1 MRRRSHALEEKAVD
15 DKKMKDAVFL
25 VAFGVLLYV
34 GATHLSTVLAA
45 ISSVVELLLPVLIG
59 AIFAFVLNVP
69 MSGLERMFHQLGK
82 SIGRELPIAPI
93 RVVSLLITLAGIVLA
108 FVGAVALVIPE
119 LIESARTIIPLA
131 QQKIPEWIAFAEQN
145 GVDLSGLVQQLSAL
159 GEGAAAASSS
169 SSFVGSAAVIAK
181 STILTAGNMMLG
193 MVIAIYLLLG
203 KHTFS
208 RQALMIARANLP
220 ASVVEKIRF
229 VGNLACETYAKFLS
243 GQFVEAIIL
252 SCLMYTTFK
261 IFGLPYAGITAY
273 LTGLCAFVPY
283 VGAFLSGA
291 SGVVLT
297 LLANPMKAPVCL
309 VVYLATQ
316 FIENQFI
323 YPRVVG
329 GSVGLAPMWALLAA
343 LIGGKLFGVVG
354 IVFFIPLASVIY
366 TLIRDDTRAKLARMQ
381 QTPVP
386 DGDGGRS
393 GGELSK

>member
-1 MRRRSHALEEKAVD
+1 MD
-15 DKKMKDAVFL
+15 DKKLKDALFL
-25 VAFGVLLYV
+25 IAFGVVLYV
-34 GATHLSTVLAA
+34 GMTHLSTVLAA
-45 ISSVVELLLPVLIG
+45 VSSVVDLLLPVLIG

-69 MSGLERMFHQLGK
+69 MSGLERMFQQAGK
-82 SIGRELPIAPI
+82 SLGRELPVIPV
-93 RVVSLLITLAGIVLA
+93 RVASLLITLASIVLA

-119 LIESARTIIPLA
+119 LIESARSIIPLA
-131 QQKIPEWIAFAEQN
+131 QEKIPEWIAFAEAN
-145 GVDLSGLVQQLSAL
+145 GIDLSGLVQQLSELSQKVSAD
-159 GEGAAAASSS
+159 GASSL
-169 SSFVGSAAVIAK
+169 VGSAAVIAK
-181 STILTAGNMMLG
+181 STILTAGNTMLG

-203 KHTFS
+203 KHNFS

-220 ASVVEKIRF
+220 AGVVQKIRF

-252 SCLMYTTFK
+252 GCLMYTTFK

-273 LTGLCAFVPY
+273 LTSLCAFVPY

-297 LLANPMKAPVCL
+297 LLADPVKAPICL

-343 LIGGKLFGVVG
+343 IVGGKLFGVVG

-366 TLIRDDTRAKLARMQ
+366 TLVRDDTLAKLARKQ
-381 QTPVP
+381 GQDALGQGTAI
-386 DGDGGRS
+386 
-393 GGELSK
+393 EE

>member
-1 MRRRSHALEEKAVD
+1 MD
-15 DKKMKDAVFL
+15 DKKLKDALFL
-25 VAFGVLLYV
+25 IAFGVVLYV
-34 GATHLSTVLAA
+34 GMTHLSTVLAA
-45 ISSVVELLLPVLIG
+45 VSSVVDLLLPVLIG
-59 AIFAFVLNVP
+59 AIFAFVLYVP
-69 MSGLERMFHQLGK
+69 MSGLERMFQQAGK
-82 SIGRELPIAPI
+82 SLGRELPVIPV
-93 RVVSLLITLAGIVLA
+93 RVASLLITLAGIVLA

-119 LIESARTIIPLA
+119 LIESARSIIPLA
-131 QQKIPEWIAFAEQN
+131 QEKIPEWIAFAEAN
-145 GVDLSGLVQQLSAL
+145 GIDLSGLVQQMSELSQKVSAD
-159 GEGAAAASSS
+159 GASSL
-169 SSFVGSAAVIAK
+169 VGSAAVIAR
-181 STILTAGNMMLG
+181 STILTAGNTMLG

-203 KHTFS
+203 KHNFS

-220 ASVVEKIRF
+220 AGVVQKIRF

-252 SCLMYTTFK
+252 GCLMYTTFK

-273 LTGLCAFVPY
+273 LTSLCAFVPY

-297 LLANPMKAPVCL
+297 LLADPVKAPICL

-343 LIGGKLFGVVG
+343 IVGGKLFGVVG

-366 TLIRDDTRAKLARMQ
+366 TLVRDDTLAKLARKQ
-381 QTPVP
+381 GQ
-386 DGDGGRS
+386 DALDRAAAI
-393 GGELSK
+393 EE

>member
-1 MRRRSHALEEKAVD
+1 M
-15 DKKMKDAVFL
+15 FL

-34 GATHLSTVLAA
+34 GMTHLSTVIAA
-45 ISSVVELLLPVLIG
+45 IASVVELLLPVLIG

-69 MSGLERMFHQLGK
+69 MSGLERMIHQAGR
-82 SIGRELPIAPI
+82 SIGREFSVTPV
-93 RVVSLLITLAGIVLA
+93 RVLSLLITLAGIVLA

-131 QQKIPEWIAFAEQN
+131 QEKIPEWIAFAEEN
-145 GVDLSGLVQQLSAL
+145 GVDLSGLVQQLSEL
-159 GEGAAAASSS
+159 GQRASETGS

-220 ASVVEKIRF
+220 ESVVEKIRF

-243 GQFVEAIIL
+243 GQFVEALIL

-283 VGAFLSGA
+283 VGAFLSGSA
-291 SGVVLT
+291 GVVLT
-297 LLANPMKAPVCL
+297 LLANPVQAPVCL

-343 LIGGKLFGVVG
+343 LVGGKLFGVIG

-366 TLIRDDTRAKLARMQ
+366 TLVRDDTKAKLARRQ
-381 QTPVP
+381 VDPQ
-386 DGDGGRS
+386 S
-393 GGELSK
+393 SQSA

>member
-1 MRRRSHALEEKAVD
+1 MD
-15 DKKMKDAVFL
+15 DKKLKDALFL
-25 VAFGVLLYV
+25 IAFGVVLYV
-34 GATHLSTVLAA
+34 GMTHLSTVLAA
-45 ISSVVELLLPVLIG
+45 VSSVVDLLLPVLIG

-69 MSGLERMFHQLGK
+69 MSGLERMFQQAGK
-82 SIGRELPIAPI
+82 SLGRELPVIPV
-93 RVVSLLITLAGIVLA
+93 RVASLLITLAGIVLA

-119 LIESARTIIPLA
+119 LIESARSIIPLA
-131 QQKIPEWIAFAEQN
+131 QEKIPEWIAFAEAN
-145 GVDLSGLVQQLSAL
+145 GIDLSGLVQQMSELSQKVSAD
-159 GEGAAAASSS
+159 GASSL
-169 SSFVGSAAVIAK
+169 VGSAAVIAR
-181 STILTAGNMMLG
+181 STILTAGNTMLG

-203 KHTFS
+203 KHNFS

-220 ASVVEKIRF
+220 AGVVQKIRF

-252 SCLMYTTFK
+252 GCLMYTTFK

-273 LTGLCAFVPY
+273 LTSLCAFVPY
-283 VGAFLSGA
+283 VGAFLSGV

-297 LLANPMKAPVCL
+297 LLADPVKAPICL

-343 LIGGKLFGVVG
+343 IVGGKLFGVVG

-366 TLIRDDTRAKLARMQ
+366 TLVRDDTLAKLARKQ
-381 QTPVP
+381 GQ
-386 DGDGGRS
+386 DALDRAAAI
-393 GGELSK
+393 EE

>member
-1 MRRRSHALEEKAVD
+1 MPPALQSALGQREKNVD
-15 DKKMKDAVFL
+15 DKKLKDALFL
-25 VAFGVLLYV
+25 IAFGVVLYV
-34 GATHLSTVLAA
+34 GMTHLSTVLAA
-45 ISSVVELLLPVLIG
+45 VSSVVDLLLPVLIG

-69 MSGLERMFHQLGK
+69 MSGLERMFQQAGK
-82 SIGRELPIAPI
+82 SLGRELPVIPV
-93 RVVSLLITLAGIVLA
+93 RVASLLITLAGIVLA

-119 LIESARTIIPLA
+119 LIESARSIIPLA
-131 QQKIPEWIAFAEQN
+131 QEKIPEWIAFAEAN
-145 GVDLSGLVQQLSAL
+145 GIDLSGLVQQMSELSQKVSAD
-159 GEGAAAASSS
+159 GASSL
-169 SSFVGSAAVIAK
+169 VGSAAVIAR
-181 STILTAGNMMLG
+181 STILTAGNTMLG

-203 KHTFS
+203 KHNFS

-220 ASVVEKIRF
+220 AGVVQKIRF

-252 SCLMYTTFK
+252 GCLMYTTFK

-273 LTGLCAFVPY
+273 LTSLCAFVPY

-297 LLANPMKAPVCL
+297 LLADPVKAPICL

-343 LIGGKLFGVVG
+343 IVGGKLFGVVG

-366 TLIRDDTRAKLARMQ
+366 TLVRDDTLAKLARKQ
-381 QTPVP
+381 GQ
-386 DGDGGRS
+386 DALDRAAAI
-393 GGELSK
+393 EE

>member
-1 MRRRSHALEEKAVD
+1 MD
-15 DKKMKDAVFL
+15 DKKLKDALFHI
-25 VAFGVLLYV
+25 AFGVVLYV
-34 GATHLSTVLAA
+34 GMTHLSTVLAA
-45 ISSVVELLLPVLIG
+45 VSSVVDLLLPVLIG

-69 MSGLERMFHQLGK
+69 MSGLERMFQQAGK
-82 SIGRELPIAPI
+82 SLGRELPVIPV
-93 RVVSLLITLAGIVLA
+93 RVASLLITLAGIVLA

-119 LIESARTIIPLA
+119 LIESARSIIPLA
-131 QQKIPEWIAFAEQN
+131 QEKIPEWIAFAEAN
-145 GVDLSGLVQQLSAL
+145 GIDLFGLVQQMSELSQKVSAD
-159 GEGAAAASSS
+159 GASSL
-169 SSFVGSAAVIAK
+169 VGSAAVIAR
-181 STILTAGNMMLG
+181 STILTAGNTMLG

-203 KHTFS
+203 KHNFS

-220 ASVVEKIRF
+220 AGVVQKIRF

-252 SCLMYTTFK
+252 GCLMYTTFK

-273 LTGLCAFVPY
+273 LTSLCAFVPY

-297 LLANPMKAPVCL
+297 LLADPVKAPICL
-309 VVYLATQ
+309 VVYLAIQ

-343 LIGGKLFGVVG
+343 IVGGKLFGVVG

-366 TLIRDDTRAKLARMQ
+366 TLVRDDTLAKLARKQ
-381 QTPVP
+381 GQDALGQGTAI
-386 DGDGGRS
+386 
-393 GGELSK
+393 EE

>member
-1 MRRRSHALEEKAVD
+1 MLPALQSALGQREKNVD
-15 DKKMKDAVFL
+15 DKKLKDALFL
-25 VAFGVLLYV
+25 IAFGVVLYV
-34 GATHLSTVLAA
+34 GMTHLSTVLAA
-45 ISSVVELLLPVLIG
+45 VSSVVDLLLPVLIG

-69 MSGLERMFHQLGK
+69 MSGLERMFQQAGK
-82 SIGRELPIAPI
+82 SLGRELPVIPV
-93 RVVSLLITLAGIVLA
+93 RVASLLITLAGIVLA

-119 LIESARTIIPLA
+119 LIESARSIIPLA
-131 QQKIPEWIAFAEQN
+131 QEKIPEWIAFAEAN
-145 GVDLSGLVQQLSAL
+145 GIDLSGLVQQMSELSQKVSAD
-159 GEGAAAASSS
+159 GASSL
-169 SSFVGSAAVIAK
+169 VGSAAVIAR
-181 STILTAGNMMLG
+181 STILTAGNTMLG

-203 KHTFS
+203 KHNFS

-220 ASVVEKIRF
+220 AGVVQKIRF

-252 SCLMYTTFK
+252 GCLMYTTFK

-273 LTGLCAFVPY
+273 LTSLCAFVPY

-297 LLANPMKAPVCL
+297 LLADPVKAPICL

-343 LIGGKLFGVVG
+343 IVGGKLFGVVG

-366 TLIRDDTRAKLARMQ
+366 TLVRDDTLAKLARKQ
-381 QTPVP
+381 GQDALDRVAAI
-386 DGDGGRS
+386 
-393 GGELSK
+393 EE

>member
-1 MRRRSHALEEKAVD
+1 MLPALQSALGQREKNVD
-15 DKKMKDAVFL
+15 DKKLKDALFL
-25 VAFGVLLYV
+25 IAFGVVLYV
-34 GATHLSTVLAA
+34 GMTHLSTVLAA
-45 ISSVVELLLPVLIG
+45 VSSVVDLLLPVLIG

-69 MSGLERMFHQLGK
+69 MSGLERMFQQAGK
-82 SIGRELPIAPI
+82 SLGRELPVIPV
-93 RVVSLLITLAGIVLA
+93 RVASLLITLAGIVLA

-119 LIESARTIIPLA
+119 LIESARSIIPLA
-131 QQKIPEWIAFAEQN
+131 QEKIPEWIVFAEAN
-145 GVDLSGLVQQLSAL
+145 GIDLSGLVQQMSELSQKVSAD
-159 GEGAAAASSS
+159 GASSL
-169 SSFVGSAAVIAK
+169 VGSAAVIAR
-181 STILTAGNMMLG
+181 STILTAGNTMLG

-203 KHTFS
+203 KHNFS

-220 ASVVEKIRF
+220 AGVVQKIRF

-252 SCLMYTTFK
+252 GCLMYTTFK

-273 LTGLCAFVPY
+273 LTSLCAFVPY

-297 LLANPMKAPVCL
+297 LLADPVKAPICL

-343 LIGGKLFGVVG
+343 IVGGKLFGVVG

-366 TLIRDDTRAKLARMQ
+366 TLVRDDTLAKLARKRGQ
-381 QTPVP
+381 DALGQGTAI
-386 DGDGGRS
+386 
-393 GGELSK
+393 EE

>member
-1 MRRRSHALEEKAVD
+1 MRARAAKGESVD
-15 DKKMKDAVFL
+15 NKKMRDAMFL

-34 GATHLSTVLAA
+34 GMTHLS
-45 ISSVVELLLPVLIG
+45 VVFDALSKVAQLLLPVLIG

-69 MSGLERMFHQLGK
+69 MSGLERMFNQLGDRL
-82 SIGRELPIAPI
+82 GREFPVGPVRLL
-93 RVVSLLITLAGIVLA
+93 SLLITLAGIVLA

-119 LIESARTIIPLA
+119 LIESGRTIIPLA
-131 QQKIPEWIAFAEQN
+131 QQKIPEWIAFAEES
-145 GVDLSGLVQQLSAL
+145 GVDLSGLVKQLSDL
-159 GEGAAAASSS
+159 ESSGAMDAP
-169 SSFVGSAAVIAK
+169 SFVGSATALAK

-208 RQALMIARANLP
+208 RQALMIAQANLP
-220 ASVVEKIRF
+220 ESVVNKIRF

-261 IFGLPYAGITAY
+261 LFGLPYAGITAY

-283 VGAFLSGA
+283 VGALLSGA
-291 SGVVLT
+291 AGVVLT
-297 LLANPMKAPVCL
+297 LLANPLQAPVCL

-316 FIENQFI
+316 FVENQFI

-343 LIGGKLFGVVG
+343 LVGGKLFGVIG

-366 TLIRDDTRAKLARMQ
+366 TLVRDDTKMKLAR
-381 QTPVP
+381 
-386 DGDGGRS
+386 
-393 GGELSK
+393 KAA

>member
-1 MRRRSHALEEKAVD
+1 MD
-15 DKKMKDAVFL
+15 DKKLKDALFL
-25 VAFGVLLYV
+25 IAFGVVLYV
-34 GATHLSTVLAA
+34 GMTHLSTVLAA
-45 ISSVVELLLPVLIG
+45 VSSVVDLLLPVLIG

-69 MSGLERMFHQLGK
+69 MSGLERMFQQAGK
-82 SIGRELPIAPI
+82 SLGRELPVIPV
-93 RVVSLLITLAGIVLA
+93 RVASLLITLAGIVLA

-119 LIESARTIIPLA
+119 LIESARSIIPLA
-131 QQKIPEWIAFAEQN
+131 QEKIPEWIAFAEAN
-145 GVDLSGLVQQLSAL
+145 GIDLSGLVQQMSELSQKVSAD
-159 GEGAAAASSS
+159 GASSL
-169 SSFVGSAAVIAK
+169 VGSAAVIAR
-181 STILTAGNMMLG
+181 STILTAGNTMLG

-203 KHTFS
+203 KHNFS

-220 ASVVEKIRF
+220 AGVVQKIRF

-252 SCLMYTTFK
+252 GCLMYTTFK

-273 LTGLCAFVPY
+273 LTSLCAFVPY

-297 LLANPMKAPVCL
+297 LLADPVKAPICL

-343 LIGGKLFGVVG
+343 IVGGKLFGVVG

-366 TLIRDDTRAKLARMQ
+366 TLVRDDTLAKLARKQ
-381 QTPVP
+381 GQDALDRVAAI
-386 DGDGGRS
+386 
-393 GGELSK
+393 EE

>member
-1 MRRRSHALEEKAVD
+1 MD
-15 DKKMKDAVFL
+15 DKKLKDALFL
-25 VAFGVLLYV
+25 IAFGVVLYV
-34 GATHLSTVLAA
+34 GMTHLSTVLAA
-45 ISSVVELLLPVLIG
+45 VSSVVDLLLPVLIG

-69 MSGLERMFHQLGK
+69 MSGLERMFQQAGK
-82 SIGRELPIAPI
+82 SLGRELPVIPV
-93 RVVSLLITLAGIVLA
+93 RVASLLITLAGIVLA

-119 LIESARTIIPLA
+119 LIESARSIIPLA
-131 QQKIPEWIAFAEQN
+131 QEKIPEWIAFAEAN
-145 GVDLSGLVQQLSAL
+145 GIDLSGLVQQMSELSQKVSAD
-159 GEGAAAASSS
+159 GASSL
-169 SSFVGSAAVIAK
+169 VGSAAVIAR
-181 STILTAGNMMLG
+181 STILTAGNTMLG

-203 KHTFS
+203 KHNFS

-220 ASVVEKIRF
+220 AGVVQKIRF

-243 GQFVEAIIL
+243 GQFVEVIIL
-252 SCLMYTTFK
+252 GCLMYTTFK

-273 LTGLCAFVPY
+273 LTSLCAFVPY

-297 LLANPMKAPVCL
+297 LLADPVKAPICL

-343 LIGGKLFGVVG
+343 IVGGKLFGVVG

-366 TLIRDDTRAKLARMQ
+366 TLVRDDTLAKLARKQ
-381 QTPVP
+381 GQ
-386 DGDGGRS
+386 DALDRAAAI
-393 GGELSK
+393 EE

>member
-1 MRRRSHALEEKAVD
+1 MLPALQSALGQREKNVD
-15 DKKMKDAVFL
+15 DKKLKDALFL
-25 VAFGVLLYV
+25 IAFGVVLYV
-34 GATHLSTVLAA
+34 GMTHLSTVLAA
-45 ISSVVELLLPVLIG
+45 VSSVVDLLLPVLIG

-69 MSGLERMFHQLGK
+69 MSGLERMFQQAGK
-82 SIGRELPIAPI
+82 SLGRELPVIPV
-93 RVVSLLITLAGIVLA
+93 RVASLLITLAGIVLA

-119 LIESARTIIPLA
+119 LIESARSIIPLA
-131 QQKIPEWIAFAEQN
+131 QEKIPEWIAFAEAN
-145 GVDLSGLVQQLSAL
+145 GIDLSGLVQQMSELSQKVSAD
-159 GEGAAAASSS
+159 GASSL
-169 SSFVGSAAVIAK
+169 VGSAAVIAR
-181 STILTAGNMMLG
+181 STILTAGNTMLG

-203 KHTFS
+203 KHNFS

-220 ASVVEKIRF
+220 AGVVQKIRF

-252 SCLMYTTFK
+252 GCLMYTTFK

-273 LTGLCAFVPY
+273 LTSLCAFVPY

-297 LLANPMKAPVCL
+297 LLADPVKAPICL

-343 LIGGKLFGVVG
+343 IVGGKLFGVVG

-366 TLIRDDTRAKLARMQ
+366 TLVRDDTLAKLARKQ
-381 QTPVP
+381 GQ
-386 DGDGGRS
+386 DALDRAAAI
-393 GGELSK
+393 EE

>member
-1 MRRRSHALEEKAVD
+1 MD
-15 DKKMKDAVFL
+15 DKKLKDALFL
-25 VAFGVLLYV
+25 IAFGVVLYV
-34 GATHLSTVLAA
+34 GMTHLSTVLAA
-45 ISSVVELLLPVLIG
+45 VSSVVDLLLPVLIG

-69 MSGLERMFHQLGK
+69 MSGLERMFQQAGK
-82 SIGRELPIAPI
+82 SLGRELPVIPV
-93 RVVSLLITLAGIVLA
+93 RVASLLITLAGIVLA

-119 LIESARTIIPLA
+119 LIESARSIIPLA
-131 QQKIPEWIAFAEQN
+131 QEKIPEWIAFAEAN
-145 GVDLSGLVQQLSAL
+145 GIDLSGLVQQLSELSQKVSAD
-159 GEGAAAASSS
+159 GASSL
-169 SSFVGSAAVIAK
+169 VGSAAVIAK
-181 STILTAGNMMLG
+181 STILTAGNTMLG

-203 KHTFS
+203 KHNFS

-220 ASVVEKIRF
+220 AGVVQKIRF

-252 SCLMYTTFK
+252 GCLMYTTFK

-273 LTGLCAFVPY
+273 LTSLCAFVPY

-297 LLANPMKAPVCL
+297 LLADPVKAPICL

-343 LIGGKLFGVVG
+343 IVGGKLFGVVG

-366 TLIRDDTRAKLARMQ
+366 TLVRDDTLAKLARKQ
-381 QTPVP
+381 GQ
-386 DGDGGRS
+386 DALDRGAAI
-393 GGELSK
+393 EE

>member
-1 MRRRSHALEEKAVD
+1 MLPALQSAFGQREKNVD
-15 DKKMKDAVFL
+15 DKKLKDALFL
-25 VAFGVLLYV
+25 IAFGVVLYV
-34 GATHLSTVLAA
+34 GMTHLSTVLAA
-45 ISSVVELLLPVLIG
+45 VSSVVDLLLPVLIG

-69 MSGLERMFHQLGK
+69 MSGLERMFQQAGK
-82 SIGRELPIAPI
+82 SLGRELPVIPV
-93 RVVSLLITLAGIVLA
+93 RVASLLITLAGIVLA

-119 LIESARTIIPLA
+119 LIESARSIIPLA
-131 QQKIPEWIAFAEQN
+131 QEKIPEWIVFAEAN
-145 GVDLSGLVQQLSAL
+145 GIDLSGLVQQLRELSQKVSAD
-159 GEGAAAASSS
+159 GASSL
-169 SSFVGSAAVIAK
+169 VGSAAVIAK
-181 STILTAGNMMLG
+181 STILTAGNTMLG

-203 KHTFS
+203 KHNFS
-208 RQALMIARANLP
+208 RQALIIARANLP
-220 ASVVEKIRF
+220 AGVVQKIRF

-252 SCLMYTTFK
+252 GCLMYTTFK

-273 LTGLCAFVPY
+273 LTSLCAFVPY

-297 LLANPMKAPVCL
+297 LLADPVKAPICL

-343 LIGGKLFGVVG
+343 IVGGKLFGVVG

-366 TLIRDDTRAKLARMQ
+366 TLVRDDTLAKLARKQ
-381 QTPVP
+381 GQ
-386 DGDGGRS
+386 DALDRAAAI
-393 GGELSK
+393 EE

>member
-1 MRRRSHALEEKAVD
+1 MD
-15 DKKMKDAVFL
+15 DKKLKDALFL
-25 VAFGVLLYV
+25 IAFGVVLYV
-34 GATHLSTVLAA
+34 GMTHLSTVLAA
-45 ISSVVELLLPVLIG
+45 VSSVVDLLLPVLIG

-69 MSGLERMFHQLGK
+69 MSGLERMFQQAGK
-82 SIGRELPIAPI
+82 SLGRELPVIPV
-93 RVVSLLITLAGIVLA
+93 RVASLLITLAGIVLA

-119 LIESARTIIPLA
+119 LIESARSIIPLA
-131 QQKIPEWIAFAEQN
+131 QEKIPEWIAFAEAN
-145 GVDLSGLVQQLSAL
+145 GIDLSGLVQQMSELSQKVSAD
-159 GEGAAAASSS
+159 GASSL
-169 SSFVGSAAVIAK
+169 VGSAAVIAR
-181 STILTAGNMMLG
+181 STILTAGNTMLG

-203 KHTFS
+203 KHNFS
-208 RQALMIARANLP
+208 RRALMIARANLP
-220 ASVVEKIRF
+220 AGVVQKIRF

-252 SCLMYTTFK
+252 GCLMYTTFK

-273 LTGLCAFVPY
+273 LTSLCAFVPY

-297 LLANPMKAPVCL
+297 LLADPVKAPICL

-343 LIGGKLFGVVG
+343 IVGGKLFGVVG

-366 TLIRDDTRAKLARMQ
+366 TLVRDDTLAKLARKQ
-381 QTPVP
+381 GQ
-386 DGDGGRS
+386 DALDRGAAI
-393 GGELSK
+393 EE

>member
-1 MRRRSHALEEKAVD
+1 MD
-15 DKKMKDAVFL
+15 DKKLKDALFL
-25 VAFGVLLYV
+25 IAFGVVLYV
-34 GATHLSTVLAA
+34 GMTHLSTVLAA
-45 ISSVVELLLPVLIG
+45 VSSVVDLLLPVLIG

-69 MSGLERMFHQLGK
+69 MSGLERMFQQAGK
-82 SIGRELPIAPI
+82 SLGRELPVIPV
-93 RVVSLLITLAGIVLA
+93 RVASLLITLAGIVLA

-119 LIESARTIIPLA
+119 LIESARSIIPLA
-131 QQKIPEWIAFAEQN
+131 QEKIPEWIAFAEAN
-145 GVDLSGLVQQLSAL
+145 GIDLSGLVQQLSELSQKVSAD
-159 GEGAAAASSS
+159 GASSL
-169 SSFVGSAAVIAK
+169 VGSAAVIAK
-181 STILTAGNMMLG
+181 STILTAGNTMLG

-203 KHTFS
+203 KHNFS

-220 ASVVEKIRF
+220 AGVVQKIRF

-252 SCLMYTTFK
+252 GCLMYTTFK

-273 LTGLCAFVPY
+273 LTSLCAFVPY

-297 LLANPMKAPVCL
+297 LLADPVKAPICL

-343 LIGGKLFGVVG
+343 IVGGKLFGVVG

-366 TLIRDDTRAKLARMQ
+366 TLVRDDTLAKLARKQ
-381 QTPVP
+381 GQ
-386 DGDGGRS
+386 DALDRAAAI
-393 GGELSK
+393 EE

>member
-1 MRRRSHALEEKAVD
+1 MD
-15 DKKMKDAVFL
+15 DKKLKDALFL
-25 VAFGVLLYV
+25 IAFGVVLYV
-34 GATHLSTVLAA
+34 GMTHLSTVLAA
-45 ISSVVELLLPVLIG
+45 VSSVVDLLLPVLIG

-69 MSGLERMFHQLGK
+69 MSGLERMFQQAGK
-82 SIGRELPIAPI
+82 SLGRELPVIPV
-93 RVVSLLITLAGIVLA
+93 RVASLLITLAGIVLA

-119 LIESARTIIPLA
+119 LIESARSIIPLA
-131 QQKIPEWIAFAEQN
+131 QEKIPEWIAFAEAN
-145 GVDLSGLVQQLSAL
+145 GIDLSGLVQQMSELSQKVSAD
-159 GEGAAAASSS
+159 GASSL
-169 SSFVGSAAVIAK
+169 VGSAAVIAR
-181 STILTAGNMMLG
+181 STILTAGNTMLG

-203 KHTFS
+203 KHNFS

-220 ASVVEKIRF
+220 AGVVQKIRF

-252 SCLMYTTFK
+252 GCLMYTTFK

-273 LTGLCAFVPY
+273 LTSLCAFVPY

-297 LLANPMKAPVCL
+297 LLADPVKTPICL

-343 LIGGKLFGVVG
+343 IVGGKLFGVVG

-366 TLIRDDTRAKLARMQ
+366 TLVRDDTLAKLARKQ
-381 QTPVP
+381 GQ
-386 DGDGGRS
+386 DALDRGAAI
-393 GGELSK
+393 EE

>member
-1 MRRRSHALEEKAVD
+1 MD
-15 DKKMKDAVFL
+15 DKKLKDALFL
-25 VAFGVLLYV
+25 IAFGVVLYV
-34 GATHLSTVLAA
+34 GMTHLSTVLAA
-45 ISSVVELLLPVLIG
+45 VSSVVDLLLPVLIG

-69 MSGLERMFHQLGK
+69 MSGLERMFQQAGK
-82 SIGRELPIAPI
+82 SLGRELPVIPV
-93 RVVSLLITLAGIVLA
+93 RVASLLITLAGIVLA

-119 LIESARTIIPLA
+119 LIESARSIIPLA
-131 QQKIPEWIAFAEQN
+131 QEKIPEWIVFAEAN
-145 GVDLSGLVQQLSAL
+145 GIDLSGLVQQMSELSQKVSAD
-159 GEGAAAASSS
+159 GASSL
-169 SSFVGSAAVIAK
+169 VGSAAVIAR
-181 STILTAGNMMLG
+181 STILTAGNTMLG

-203 KHTFS
+203 KHNFS

-220 ASVVEKIRF
+220 AGVVQKIRF

-252 SCLMYTTFK
+252 GCLMYTTFK

-273 LTGLCAFVPY
+273 LTSLCAFVPY

-297 LLANPMKAPVCL
+297 LLADPVKAPICL

-343 LIGGKLFGVVG
+343 IVGGKLFGVVG

-366 TLIRDDTRAKLARMQ
+366 TLVRDDTLAKLARKQ
-381 QTPVP
+381 GQ
-386 DGDGGRS
+386 DALDRAAAI
-393 GGELSK
+393 EE

>member
-1 MRRRSHALEEKAVD
+1 VD
-15 DKKMKDAVFL
+15 DKKLKDALFL
-25 VAFGVLLYV
+25 IAFGVVLYV
-34 GATHLSTVLAA
+34 GMTHLSTVLAA
-45 ISSVVELLLPVLIG
+45 VSSVVDLLLPVLIG

-69 MSGLERMFHQLGK
+69 MSGLERMFQQAGK
-82 SIGRELPIAPI
+82 SLGRELPVIPV
-93 RVVSLLITLAGIVLA
+93 RVASLLITLAGIVLA

-119 LIESARTIIPLA
+119 LIESARSIIPLA
-131 QQKIPEWIAFAEQN
+131 QEKIPEWIAFAEAN
-145 GVDLSGLVQQLSAL
+145 GIDLSGLVQQMSELSQKVSAD
-159 GEGAAAASSS
+159 GASSL
-169 SSFVGSAAVIAK
+169 VGSAAVIAR
-181 STILTAGNMMLG
+181 STILTAGNTMLG

-203 KHTFS
+203 KHNFS

-220 ASVVEKIRF
+220 AGVVQKIRF

-252 SCLMYTTFK
+252 GCLMYTTFK

-273 LTGLCAFVPY
+273 LTSLCAFVPY

-297 LLANPMKAPVCL
+297 LLADPVKAPICL

-316 FIENQFI
+316 FI
-323 YPRVVG
+323 YLRVVG

-343 LIGGKLFGVVG
+343 IVGGKLFGVVG

-366 TLIRDDTRAKLARMQ
+366 TLVRDDTLAKLARKQ
-381 QTPVP
+381 GQDALDRVAAI
-386 DGDGGRS
+386 
-393 GGELSK
+393 EE

>member
-1 MRRRSHALEEKAVD
+1 MD
-15 DKKMKDAVFL
+15 DKKLKDALFL
-25 VAFGVLLYV
+25 IAFGVVLYV
-34 GATHLSTVLAA
+34 GMTHLSTVLAA
-45 ISSVVELLLPVLIG
+45 VSSVVDLLLPVLIG
-59 AIFAFVLNVP
+59 AVFAFVLNVP
-69 MSGLERMFHQLGK
+69 MSGLERMFHQVGK
-82 SIGRELPIAPI
+82 SLGRELPVIPV

-119 LIESARTIIPLA
+119 LIESARSIIPLA
-131 QQKIPEWIAFAEQN
+131 QEKIPEWIAFAEAN
-145 GVDLSGLVQQLSAL
+145 GIDLSGLVQQMSELSQKVSAD
-159 GEGAAAASSS
+159 GASSL
-169 SSFVGSAAVIAK
+169 VGSAAVIAK
-181 STILTAGNMMLG
+181 STILTAGNTMLG

-203 KHTFS
+203 KHNFS

-220 ASVVEKIRF
+220 AGVVQKIRF

-252 SCLMYTTFK
+252 GCLMYTTFK

-297 LLANPMKAPVCL
+297 LLADPVKAPICL

-343 LIGGKLFGVVG
+343 IVGGKLFGVVG

-366 TLIRDDTRAKLARMQ
+366 TLVRDDTLAKLARKQ
-381 QTPVP
+381 GQDALGQGTAI
-386 DGDGGRS
+386 
-393 GGELSK
+393 EE

>member
-1 MRRRSHALEEKAVD
+1 MD
-15 DKKMKDAVFL
+15 DKKLKDTLFL
-25 VAFGVLLYV
+25 IAFGVVLYV
-34 GATHLSTVLAA
+34 GMTHLSTVLAA
-45 ISSVVELLLPVLIG
+45 VSSVVDLLLPVLIG

-69 MSGLERMFHQLGK
+69 MSGLERMFQQAGK
-82 SIGRELPIAPI
+82 SLGRELPVIPV
-93 RVVSLLITLAGIVLA
+93 RVASLLITLAGIVLA

-119 LIESARTIIPLA
+119 LIESARSIIPLA
-131 QQKIPEWIAFAEQN
+131 QEKIPEWIAFAEAN
-145 GVDLSGLVQQLSAL
+145 GIDLSGLVQQMSELSQKVSAD
-159 GEGAAAASSS
+159 GASSL
-169 SSFVGSAAVIAK
+169 VGSAAVIAR
-181 STILTAGNMMLG
+181 STILTAGNTMLG

-203 KHTFS
+203 KHNFS

-220 ASVVEKIRF
+220 AGVVQKIRF

-252 SCLMYTTFK
+252 GCLMYTTFK

-273 LTGLCAFVPY
+273 LTSLCAFVPY

-297 LLANPMKAPVCL
+297 LLADPVKAPICL

-343 LIGGKLFGVVG
+343 IVGGKLFGVVG

-366 TLIRDDTRAKLARMQ
+366 TLVRDDTLAKLARKQ
-381 QTPVP
+381 GQ
-386 DGDGGRS
+386 DALDRAAAI
-393 GGELSK
+393 EE

>member
-1 MRRRSHALEEKAVD
+1 MD
-15 DKKMKDAVFL
+15 DKKLKDALFL
-25 VAFGVLLYV
+25 IAFGVVLYV
-34 GATHLSTVLAA
+34 GMTHLSTVLAA
-45 ISSVVELLLPVLIG
+45 VSSVVDLLLPVLIG

-69 MSGLERMFHQLGK
+69 MSGLERMFQQAGK
-82 SIGRELPIAPI
+82 SLGRELPVIPV
-93 RVVSLLITLAGIVLA
+93 RVASLLITLAGIVLA

-119 LIESARTIIPLA
+119 LIESARSIIPLA
-131 QQKIPEWIAFAEQN
+131 QEKIPEWIAFAEAN
-145 GVDLSGLVQQLSAL
+145 GIDLSGLVQQMSELSQKVSAD
-159 GEGAAAASSS
+159 GASSL
-169 SSFVGSAAVIAK
+169 VGSAAVIAR
-181 STILTAGNMMLG
+181 STILTAGNTMLG

-203 KHTFS
+203 KHNFS

-220 ASVVEKIRF
+220 AGVVQKIRF

-252 SCLMYTTFK
+252 GCLMYTTFK

-273 LTGLCAFVPY
+273 LTSLCAFVPY

-297 LLANPMKAPVCL
+297 LLADPVKAPICL

-323 YPRVVG
+323 YLRVVG

-343 LIGGKLFGVVG
+343 IVGGKLFGVVG

-366 TLIRDDTRAKLARMQ
+366 TLVRDDTLAKLARKQ
-381 QTPVP
+381 GQDALDRVAAI
-386 DGDGGRS
+386 
-393 GGELSK
+393 EE

>member
-1 MRRRSHALEEKAVD
+1 MLPALQSALGQREKNVD
-15 DKKMKDAVFL
+15 DKKLKDALFL
-25 VAFGVLLYV
+25 IAFGVVLYV
-34 GATHLSTVLAA
+34 GMTHLSTVLAA
-45 ISSVVELLLPVLIG
+45 VSSVVDLLLPVLIG

-69 MSGLERMFHQLGK
+69 MSGLERMFQQAGK
-82 SIGRELPIAPI
+82 SLGRELPVIPV
-93 RVVSLLITLAGIVLA
+93 RVASLLITLVGIVLA

-119 LIESARTIIPLA
+119 LIESARSIIPLA
-131 QQKIPEWIAFAEQN
+131 QEKIPEWIAFAEAN
-145 GVDLSGLVQQLSAL
+145 GIDLSGLVQQMSELSQKVSAD
-159 GEGAAAASSS
+159 GASSL
-169 SSFVGSAAVIAK
+169 VGSAAVIAR
-181 STILTAGNMMLG
+181 STILTAGNTMLG

-203 KHTFS
+203 KHNFS

-220 ASVVEKIRF
+220 AGVVQKIRF

-252 SCLMYTTFK
+252 GCLMYTTFK

-273 LTGLCAFVPY
+273 LTSLCAFVPY

-297 LLANPMKAPVCL
+297 LLADPVKAPICL

-343 LIGGKLFGVVG
+343 IVGGKLFGVVG

-366 TLIRDDTRAKLARMQ
+366 TLVRDDTLAKLARKQ
-381 QTPVP
+381 GQ
-386 DGDGGRS
+386 DALDRGAAI
-393 GGELSK
+393 EE

>member
-1 MRRRSHALEEKAVD
+1 MD
-15 DKKMKDAVFL
+15 DKKLKDALFL
-25 VAFGVLLYV
+25 IAFGVVLYV
-34 GATHLSTVLAA
+34 GMTHLSTALAA
-45 ISSVVELLLPVLIG
+45 VSSVVDLLLPVLIG

-69 MSGLERMFHQLGK
+69 MSGLERMFQQAGK
-82 SIGRELPIAPI
+82 SLGRELPVIPV
-93 RVVSLLITLAGIVLA
+93 RVASLLITLAGIVLA

-119 LIESARTIIPLA
+119 LIESARSIIPLA
-131 QQKIPEWIAFAEQN
+131 QEKISEWIAFAEAN
-145 GVDLSGLVQQLSAL
+145 GIDLSGLVQQMSELSQKVSAD
-159 GEGAAAASSS
+159 GASSL
-169 SSFVGSAAVIAK
+169 VGSAAVIAR
-181 STILTAGNMMLG
+181 STILTAGNTMLG

-203 KHTFS
+203 KHNFS

-220 ASVVEKIRF
+220 AGVVQKIRF

-252 SCLMYTTFK
+252 GCLMYTTFK

-273 LTGLCAFVPY
+273 LTSLCAFVPY

-297 LLANPMKAPVCL
+297 LLADPVKAPICL

-343 LIGGKLFGVVG
+343 IVGGKLFGVVG

-366 TLIRDDTRAKLARMQ
+366 TLVRDDTLAKLARKQ
-381 QTPVP
+381 GQ
-386 DGDGGRS
+386 DALDRAAAI
-393 GGELSK
+393 EE

>member
-1 MRRRSHALEEKAVD
+1 MD
-15 DKKMKDAVFL
+15 DKKLKDALFL
-25 VAFGVLLYV
+25 IAFGVVLYV
-34 GATHLSTVLAA
+34 GMTHLSTVLSAV
-45 ISSVVELLLPVLIG
+45 SSVVDLLLPVLIG

-69 MSGLERMFHQLGK
+69 MSGLERMFQQAGK
-82 SIGRELPIAPI
+82 SLGRELPVIPV
-93 RVVSLLITLAGIVLA
+93 RVASLLITLAGIVLA

-119 LIESARTIIPLA
+119 LIESARSIIPLA
-131 QQKIPEWIAFAEQN
+131 QEKIPEWIAFAEAN
-145 GVDLSGLVQQLSAL
+145 GIDLSGLVQQMSELSQKVSAD
-159 GEGAAAASSS
+159 GASSL
-169 SSFVGSAAVIAK
+169 VGSAAVIAR
-181 STILTAGNMMLG
+181 STILTAGNTMLG

-203 KHTFS
+203 KHNFS

-220 ASVVEKIRF
+220 AGVVQKIRF

-252 SCLMYTTFK
+252 GCLMYTTFK

-273 LTGLCAFVPY
+273 LTSLCAFVPY

-297 LLANPMKAPVCL
+297 LLADPVKAPICL

-343 LIGGKLFGVVG
+343 IVGGKLFGVVG

-366 TLIRDDTRAKLARMQ
+366 TLVRDDTLAKLARKQ
-381 QTPVP
+381 GQ
-386 DGDGGRS
+386 DALDRGAAI
-393 GGELSK
+393 EE

>member
-1 MRRRSHALEEKAVD
+1 MD
-15 DKKMKDAVFL
+15 DKKLKDALFL
-25 VAFGVLLYV
+25 IAFGVVLYV
-34 GATHLSTVLAA
+34 GMTHLSTVLAA
-45 ISSVVELLLPVLIG
+45 VSSVVDLLLPVLIG

-69 MSGLERMFHQLGK
+69 MSGLERMFQQAGK
-82 SIGRELPIAPI
+82 SLGRELPVIPV
-93 RVVSLLITLAGIVLA
+93 RVASLLITLAGIVLA

-119 LIESARTIIPLA
+119 LIESARSIIPLA
-131 QQKIPEWIAFAEQN
+131 QEKIPEWIVFAEAN
-145 GVDLSGLVQQLSAL
+145 GIDLSGLVQQMSELSQKVSAD
-159 GEGAAAASSS
+159 GASSL
-169 SSFVGSAAVIAK
+169 VGSAAVIAR
-181 STILTAGNMMLG
+181 STILTAGNTMLG

-203 KHTFS
+203 KHNFS

-220 ASVVEKIRF
+220 AGVVQKIRF

-252 SCLMYTTFK
+252 GCLMYTTFK

-273 LTGLCAFVPY
+273 LTSLCAFVPY

-297 LLANPMKAPVCL
+297 LLADPVKAPICL

-343 LIGGKLFGVVG
+343 IVGGKLFGMVG

-366 TLIRDDTRAKLARMQ
+366 TLVRDDTLAKLARKQ
-381 QTPVP
+381 GQ
-386 DGDGGRS
+386 DALDRAAAI
-393 GGELSK
+393 EE

>member
-1 MRRRSHALEEKAVD
+1 MLPALQSALGQREKNVD
-15 DKKMKDAVFL
+15 DKKLKDALFL
-25 VAFGVLLYV
+25 IAFGVVLYV
-34 GATHLSTVLAA
+34 GMTHLLTVLAA
-45 ISSVVELLLPVLIG
+45 VSSVVDLLLPVLIG

-69 MSGLERMFHQLGK
+69 MSGLERMFQQAGK
-82 SIGRELPIAPI
+82 SLGRELPVIPV
-93 RVVSLLITLAGIVLA
+93 RVASLLITLAGIVLA

-119 LIESARTIIPLA
+119 LIESARSIIPLA
-131 QQKIPEWIAFAEQN
+131 QEKIPEWIVFAEAN
-145 GVDLSGLVQQLSAL
+145 GIDLSGLVQQMSELSQKVSAD
-159 GEGAAAASSS
+159 GASSL
-169 SSFVGSAAVIAK
+169 VGSAAVIAR
-181 STILTAGNMMLG
+181 STILTAGNTMLG

-203 KHTFS
+203 KHNFS

-220 ASVVEKIRF
+220 AGVVQKIRF

-252 SCLMYTTFK
+252 GCLMYTTFK

-273 LTGLCAFVPY
+273 LTSLCAFVPY

-297 LLANPMKAPVCL
+297 LLADPVKAPICL

-343 LIGGKLFGVVG
+343 IVGGKLFGVVG

-366 TLIRDDTRAKLARMQ
+366 TLVRDDTLAKLARKQ
-381 QTPVP
+381 GQ
-386 DGDGGRS
+386 DALDRAAAI
-393 GGELSK
+393 EE

>member
-1 MRRRSHALEEKAVD
+1 VD
-15 DKKMKDAVFL
+15 DKKLKDALFL
-25 VAFGVLLYV
+25 IAFGVVLYV
-34 GATHLSTVLAA
+34 GMTHLSTVLAA
-45 ISSVVELLLPVLIG
+45 VSSVVDLLLPVLIG

-69 MSGLERMFHQLGK
+69 MSGLERMFQQAGK
-82 SIGRELPIAPI
+82 SLGRELPVIPV
-93 RVVSLLITLAGIVLA
+93 RVASLLITLAGIVLA

-119 LIESARTIIPLA
+119 LIESARSIIPLA
-131 QQKIPEWIAFAEQN
+131 QEKIPEWIAFAEAN
-145 GVDLSGLVQQLSAL
+145 GIDLFGLVQQMSELSQKVSAD
-159 GEGAAAASSS
+159 GASSL
-169 SSFVGSAAVIAK
+169 VGSAAVIAR
-181 STILTAGNMMLG
+181 STILTAGNTMLG

-203 KHTFS
+203 KHNFS

-220 ASVVEKIRF
+220 AGVVQKIRF

-252 SCLMYTTFK
+252 GCLMYTTFK

-273 LTGLCAFVPY
+273 LTSLCAFVPY

-297 LLANPMKAPVCL
+297 LLADPVKAPICL

-343 LIGGKLFGVVG
+343 IVGGKLFGVVG

-366 TLIRDDTRAKLARMQ
+366 TLVRDDTLAKLARKQ
-381 QTPVP
+381 GQ
-386 DGDGGRS
+386 DALDRAAAI
-393 GGELSK
+393 EE

>member
-1 MRRRSHALEEKAVD
+1 M
-15 DKKMKDAVFL
+15 FL

-34 GATHLSTVLAA
+34 GATHFSAVLGALSKIVQ
-45 ISSVVELLLPVLIG
+45 LLLPVLIG
-59 AIFAFVLNVP
+59 GIIAFVLNVP
-69 MSGLERMFHQLGK
+69 MSGLERMFHQLGAR
-82 SIGRELPIAPI
+82 IGREFAVGPVRLA
-93 RVVSLLITLAGIVLA
+93 SLLITLAGIVLA

-119 LIESARTIIPLA
+119 LIDSARTIIPLA
-131 QQKIPEWIAFAEQN
+131 QEKIPEWISFAEES
-145 GVDLSGLVQQLSAL
+145 GLDVSGLVDQLSGLKDSGAISAP
-159 GEGAAAASSS
+159 
-169 SSFVGSAAVIAK
+169 SFVGSATAIAK

-208 RQALMIARANLP
+208 RQALMIVRANLP
-220 ASVVEKIRF
+220 EAVVEKIRF

-252 SCLMYTTFK
+252 SCLMYAMFK

-297 LLANPMKAPVCL
+297 LLANPVQAPVCL

-316 FIENQFI
+316 FVENQFI

-343 LIGGKLFGVVG
+343 LVGGKLFGVIG

-366 TLIRDDTRAKLARMQ
+366 TLVRDDTKAKLAR
-381 QTPVP
+381 
-386 DGDGGRS
+386 
-393 GGELSK
+393 KAA

>member
-1 MRRRSHALEEKAVD
+1 MLPALQSALGQREKNVD
-15 DKKMKDAVFL
+15 DKKLKDALFL
-25 VAFGVLLYV
+25 IAFGVVLYV
-34 GATHLSTVLAA
+34 GMTHLSTVLAA
-45 ISSVVELLLPVLIG
+45 VSSVVDLLLPVLIG

-69 MSGLERMFHQLGK
+69 MSGLERMFQQAGK
-82 SIGRELPIAPI
+82 SLGRELPVIPV
-93 RVVSLLITLAGIVLA
+93 RVASLLITLAGIVLA

-119 LIESARTIIPLA
+119 LIESARSIIPLA
-131 QQKIPEWIAFAEQN
+131 QEKIPEWIAFAEAN
-145 GVDLSGLVQQLSAL
+145 GIDLSGLVQQMSELSQKVSAD
-159 GEGAAAASSS
+159 GASSL
-169 SSFVGSAAVIAK
+169 VGSAAVIAR
-181 STILTAGNMMLG
+181 STILTAGNTMLG

-203 KHTFS
+203 KHNFS

-220 ASVVEKIRF
+220 AGVVQKIRF

-252 SCLMYTTFK
+252 GCLMYTTFK

-273 LTGLCAFVPY
+273 LTSLCAFVPY

-297 LLANPMKAPVCL
+297 LLADPVKAPICL

-343 LIGGKLFGVVG
+343 IVGGKLFGVVG

-366 TLIRDDTRAKLARMQ
+366 TLVRDDTLPKLARKQ
-381 QTPVP
+381 GQ
-386 DGDGGRS
+386 DALDRAAAI
-393 GGELSK
+393 EE

>member
-1 MRRRSHALEEKAVD
+1 MD
-15 DKKMKDAVFL
+15 DKKLKDALFL
-25 VAFGVLLYV
+25 IAFGVVLYV
-34 GATHLSTVLAA
+34 GMTHLSTVLAA
-45 ISSVVELLLPVLIG
+45 VSSVVDLLLPVLIG

-69 MSGLERMFHQLGK
+69 MSGLERMFQQAGK
-82 SIGRELPIAPI
+82 SLGRELPVIPV
-93 RVVSLLITLAGIVLA
+93 RVASLLITLAGIVLA

-119 LIESARTIIPLA
+119 LIESARSIIPLS
-131 QQKIPEWIAFAEQN
+131 QEKIPEWIAFAEAN
-145 GVDLSGLVQQLSAL
+145 GIDLSGLVQQLRELSQKVSAD
-159 GEGAAAASSS
+159 GASSL
-169 SSFVGSAAVIAK
+169 VGSAAVIAK
-181 STILTAGNMMLG
+181 STILTAGNTMLG

-203 KHTFS
+203 KHNFS
-208 RQALMIARANLP
+208 RQALIIARANLP
-220 ASVVEKIRF
+220 AGVVQKIRF

-252 SCLMYTTFK
+252 GCLMYTTFK

-297 LLANPMKAPVCL
+297 LLADPVKAPICL

-343 LIGGKLFGVVG
+343 IVGGKLFGVVG

-366 TLIRDDTRAKLARMQ
+366 TLVRDDTLAKLARKRGQ
-381 QTPVP
+381 DALGQGTAI
-386 DGDGGRS
+386 
-393 GGELSK
+393 EE

>member
-1 MRRRSHALEEKAVD
+1 MD
-15 DKKMKDAVFL
+15 DKKLKDALFL
-25 VAFGVLLYV
+25 IAFGVVLYV
-34 GATHLSTVLAA
+34 GMTHLSTVLAA
-45 ISSVVELLLPVLIG
+45 VSSVVDLLLPVLIG

-69 MSGLERMFHQLGK
+69 MSGLERMFQQAGK
-82 SIGRELPIAPI
+82 SLGRELPVIPV
-93 RVVSLLITLAGIVLA
+93 RVASLLITLAGIVLA

-119 LIESARTIIPLA
+119 LIESARSIIPLA
-131 QQKIPEWIAFAEQN
+131 QEKIPEWIAFAEAN
-145 GVDLSGLVQQLSAL
+145 GIDLSGLVQQLSELSQKVSAD
-159 GEGAAAASSS
+159 GASSL
-169 SSFVGSAAVIAK
+169 VGSAAVIAK
-181 STILTAGNMMLG
+181 STILTAGNTMLG

-203 KHTFS
+203 KHNFS

-220 ASVVEKIRF
+220 AGVVQKIRF

-252 SCLMYTTFK
+252 GCLMYTTFK

-273 LTGLCAFVPY
+273 LTSLCAFVPY

-297 LLANPMKAPVCL
+297 LLADPVKAPICL

-343 LIGGKLFGVVG
+343 IVGGKLFGVVG

-366 TLIRDDTRAKLARMQ
+366 TLVRDDTLAKLARKQ
-381 QTPVP
+381 GQDALGQGTAI
-386 DGDGGRS
+386 
-393 GGELSK
+393 EE

>member
-1 MRRRSHALEEKAVD
+1 MLPALQSALGQREKNVD
-15 DKKMKDAVFL
+15 DKKLKDALFL
-25 VAFGVLLYV
+25 IAFGVVLYV
-34 GATHLSTVLAA
+34 GMTHLSTVLAA
-45 ISSVVELLLPVLIG
+45 VSSVVDLLLPVLIG

-69 MSGLERMFHQLGK
+69 MSGLERMFQQAGK
-82 SIGRELPIAPI
+82 SLGRELPVIPV
-93 RVVSLLITLAGIVLA
+93 RVASLLITLAGIVLA

-119 LIESARTIIPLA
+119 LIESARSIIPLA
-131 QQKIPEWIAFAEQN
+131 QEKIPEWIAFAEAN
-145 GVDLSGLVQQLSAL
+145 GIDLFGLVQQMSELSQKVSAD
-159 GEGAAAASSS
+159 GASSL
-169 SSFVGSAAVIAK
+169 VGSAAVIAR
-181 STILTAGNMMLG
+181 STILTAGNTMLG

-203 KHTFS
+203 KHNFS

-220 ASVVEKIRF
+220 AGVVQKIRF

-252 SCLMYTTFK
+252 GCLMYTTFK

-273 LTGLCAFVPY
+273 LTSLCAFVPY

-297 LLANPMKAPVCL
+297 LLADPVKAPICL

-343 LIGGKLFGVVG
+343 IVGGKLFGVVG

-366 TLIRDDTRAKLARMQ
+366 TLVRDDTLAKLARKQ
-381 QTPVP
+381 GQ
-386 DGDGGRS
+386 DALDRAAAI
-393 GGELSK
+393 EE

>member
-1 MRRRSHALEEKAVD
+1 MLPALQSALGQREKNVD
-15 DKKMKDAVFL
+15 DKKLKDALFL
-25 VAFGVLLYV
+25 IAFGVVLYV
-34 GATHLSTVLAA
+34 GMTHLSTVLAA
-45 ISSVVELLLPVLIG
+45 VSSVVDLLLPVLIG

-69 MSGLERMFHQLGK
+69 MSGLERMFQQAGK
-82 SIGRELPIAPI
+82 TLGRELPVIPV
-93 RVVSLLITLAGIVLA
+93 RVASLLITLAGIVLA

-119 LIESARTIIPLA
+119 LIESARSIIPLA
-131 QQKIPEWIAFAEQN
+131 QEKIPEWIAFAEAN
-145 GVDLSGLVQQLSAL
+145 GIDLSGLVQQMSELSQKVSAD
-159 GEGAAAASSS
+159 GASSL
-169 SSFVGSAAVIAK
+169 VGSAAVIAR
-181 STILTAGNMMLG
+181 STILTAGNTMLG

-203 KHTFS
+203 KHNFS

-220 ASVVEKIRF
+220 AGVVQKIRF

-252 SCLMYTTFK
+252 GCLMYTTFK

-273 LTGLCAFVPY
+273 LTSLCAFVPY

-297 LLANPMKAPVCL
+297 LLADPVKAPICL

-343 LIGGKLFGVVG
+343 IVGGKLFGVVG

-366 TLIRDDTRAKLARMQ
+366 TLVRDDTLAKLARKQ
-381 QTPVP
+381 GQ
-386 DGDGGRS
+386 DALDRGAAI
-393 GGELSK
+393 EE

>member
-1 MRRRSHALEEKAVD
+1 MD
-15 DKKMKDAVFL
+15 DKKLKDALFL
-25 VAFGVLLYV
+25 IAFGVVLYV
-34 GATHLSTVLAA
+34 GMTHLSTVLAA
-45 ISSVVELLLPVLIG
+45 VSSVVDLLLPVLIG

-69 MSGLERMFHQLGK
+69 MSGLERMFQQAGK
-82 SIGRELPIAPI
+82 SLGRELPVIPV
-93 RVVSLLITLAGIVLA
+93 RVASLLITLAGIVLA

-119 LIESARTIIPLA
+119 LIESARSIIPLA
-131 QQKIPEWIAFAEQN
+131 QEKIPEWIAFAEAN
-145 GVDLSGLVQQLSAL
+145 GIDLSGLVQQMSELSQKVSAD
-159 GEGAAAASSS
+159 GASSL
-169 SSFVGSAAVIAK
+169 VGSAAVIAR
-181 STILTAGNMMLG
+181 STILTAGNTMLG

-203 KHTFS
+203 KHNFS

-220 ASVVEKIRF
+220 AGVVQKIRF

-252 SCLMYTTFK
+252 GCLMYTTFK
-261 IFGLPYAGITAY
+261 IFDLPYAGITAY
-273 LTGLCAFVPY
+273 LTSLCAFVPY

-297 LLANPMKAPVCL
+297 LLADPVKAPICL

-343 LIGGKLFGVVG
+343 IVGGKLFGVVG

-366 TLIRDDTRAKLARMQ
+366 TLVRDDTLAKLARKQ
-381 QTPVP
+381 GQ
-386 DGDGGRS
+386 DALDRGAAI
-393 GGELSK
+393 EE

>member
-1 MRRRSHALEEKAVD
+1 MD
-15 DKKMKDAVFL
+15 DKKLKDALFL
-25 VAFGVLLYV
+25 IAFGVVLYV
-34 GATHLSTVLAA
+34 GMTHLSTVLAA
-45 ISSVVELLLPVLIG
+45 VSSVVDLLLPVLIG

-69 MSGLERMFHQLGK
+69 MSGLERMFQQAGK
-82 SIGRELPIAPI
+82 SLGRELPVIPV

-119 LIESARTIIPLA
+119 LIESARSIIPLA
-131 QQKIPEWIAFAEQN
+131 QEKIPEWIAFAEAN
-145 GVDLSGLVQQLSAL
+145 GIDLSGLVQQLSELSQKVSAD
-159 GEGAAAASSS
+159 GASSL
-169 SSFVGSAAVIAK
+169 VGSAAVIAR
-181 STILTAGNMMLG
+181 STILTAGNTMLG

-203 KHTFS
+203 KHNFS

-220 ASVVEKIRF
+220 AGVVQKIRF

-252 SCLMYTTFK
+252 GCLMYTTFK

-273 LTGLCAFVPY
+273 LTSLCAFVPY

-297 LLANPMKAPVCL
+297 LLADPVKAPICL

-343 LIGGKLFGVVG
+343 IVGGKLFGVVG

-366 TLIRDDTRAKLARMQ
+366 TLVRDDTLAKLARKQ
-381 QTPVP
+381 GQ
-386 DGDGGRS
+386 DALDRGAAI
-393 GGELSK
+393 EE

>member
-1 MRRRSHALEEKAVD
+1 MD
-15 DKKMKDAVFL
+15 DKKLKDALFL
-25 VAFGVLLYV
+25 IAFGVVLYV
-34 GATHLSTVLAA
+34 GMTHLSTVLAA
-45 ISSVVELLLPVLIG
+45 VSSVVDLLLPVLIG

-69 MSGLERMFHQLGK
+69 MSGLERMFQQAGK
-82 SIGRELPIAPI
+82 SLGRELPVIPV
-93 RVVSLLITLAGIVLA
+93 RVASLLITLAGIVLA

-119 LIESARTIIPLA
+119 LIESARSIIPLA
-131 QQKIPEWIAFAEQN
+131 QEKIPEWIAFAEAN
-145 GVDLSGLVQQLSAL
+145 GIDLSGLVQQMSELSQKVSAD
-159 GEGAAAASSS
+159 GASSL
-169 SSFVGSAAVIAK
+169 VGSAAVIAR
-181 STILTAGNMMLG
+181 STILTAGNTMLG

-203 KHTFS
+203 KHNFS
-208 RQALMIARANLP
+208 RQALMIARAKLP
-220 ASVVEKIRF
+220 AGVVQKIRF

-252 SCLMYTTFK
+252 GCLMYTTFK

-273 LTGLCAFVPY
+273 LTSLCAFVPY

-297 LLANPMKAPVCL
+297 LLADPVKAPICL

-343 LIGGKLFGVVG
+343 IVGGKLFGVVG

-366 TLIRDDTRAKLARMQ
+366 TLVRDDTLAKLARKQ
-381 QTPVP
+381 GQ
-386 DGDGGRS
+386 DALDRAAAI
-393 GGELSK
+393 EE

>member
-1 MRRRSHALEEKAVD
+1 LLPALQSALGQREKNVD
-15 DKKMKDAVFL
+15 DKKLKDALFL
-25 VAFGVLLYV
+25 IAFGVVLYV
-34 GATHLSTVLAA
+34 GMTHLSTVLAA
-45 ISSVVELLLPVLIG
+45 VSSVVDLLLPVLIG

-69 MSGLERMFHQLGK
+69 MSGLERMFQQAGK
-82 SIGRELPIAPI
+82 SLGRELPVIPV
-93 RVVSLLITLAGIVLA
+93 RVASLLITLAGIVLA

-119 LIESARTIIPLA
+119 LIESARSIIPLA
-131 QQKIPEWIAFAEQN
+131 QEKIPEWIAFAEAN
-145 GVDLSGLVQQLSAL
+145 GIDLSGLVQQMSELSQKVSAD
-159 GEGAAAASSS
+159 GASSL
-169 SSFVGSAAVIAK
+169 VGSAAVIAR
-181 STILTAGNMMLG
+181 STILTAGNTMLG

-203 KHTFS
+203 KHNFS

-220 ASVVEKIRF
+220 AGVVQKIRF

-252 SCLMYTTFK
+252 GCLMYTTFK

-273 LTGLCAFVPY
+273 LTSLCAFVPY

-297 LLANPMKAPVCL
+297 LLADPVKAPICL

-343 LIGGKLFGVVG
+343 IVGGKLFGVVG

-366 TLIRDDTRAKLARMQ
+366 TLVRDDTLAKLARKQ
-381 QTPVP
+381 GQ
-386 DGDGGRS
+386 DALDRGAAI
-393 GGELSK
+393 EE